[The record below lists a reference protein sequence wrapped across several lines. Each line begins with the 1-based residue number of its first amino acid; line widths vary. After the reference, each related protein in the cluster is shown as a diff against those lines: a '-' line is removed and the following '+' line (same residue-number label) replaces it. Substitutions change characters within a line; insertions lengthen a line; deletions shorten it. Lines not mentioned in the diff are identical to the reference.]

1 MSIGTAKPTP
11 NELRAVHHHLIGHIS
26 IYASYSV
33 GKYVEEALQVIS
45 ELHKKDQYVIVVGGT
60 GLYLKG
66 LVEGVDQFPPVPK
79 SIVGELQNIYE
90 SEGIT
95 ILQQDLDHLDPQY
108 YSEVDIHNPQR
119 LIRALSVIKASG
131 KPFSS
136 FRKNKPISR
145 PWSSSLIALTL
156 DRAELYK
163 RINKRVDQMMLQ
175 GLLEEAQLL
184 YRHRHLRSLDTVGYK
199 ELFHHLDGNW
209 TLEEA
214 VDKIKQ
220 HTRNYAK
227 RQITWFS
234 NQQDYIHVHP
244 EDMDTLMTHI

>member
-1 MSIGTAKPTP
+1 MTIGTAKPTP
-11 NELRAVHHHLIGHIS
+11 DELRAVDHYLIGHIS
-26 IYASYSV
+26 IHTLYSV
-33 GKYVEEALQVIS
+33 GKYVEEALKVIS

-79 SIVGELQNIYE
+79 SIVDELQNIYE
-90 SEGIT
+90 SEGID
-95 ILQQDLDHLDPQY
+95 ILQQDLSRLDPQY

-119 LIRALSVIKASG
+119 LIRALSVINASG

-136 FRKNKPISR
+136 FRKNRATLR
-145 PWSSSLIALTL
+145 PWSHSLMALTR
-156 DRAELYK
+156 DRGELYE
-163 RINKRVDQMMLQ
+163 RINKRVDRMMSQ

-184 YRHRHLRSLDTVGYK
+184 YQHRHLRSLDTVGYK
-199 ELFHHLDGNW
+199 ELFRHFDGRW

-214 VDKIKQ
+214 ISKIKQ

-227 RQITWFS
+227 RQVTWFT
-234 NQQDYIHVHP
+234 NQQAYAQVPCDDVKALMKYI
-244 EDMDTLMTHI
+244 